1 MLRNRN
7 GPDARPYGKELIA
20 RGLHADYEGTWK
32 ACNHN
37 DHRQGGRVWL
47 VNHDSDANTDDR
59 IEQMIDDHGD
69 VFERVVLS
77 SRADATSIPQ
87 RGVRA
92 DLWNTNAN
100 GVVAYEVH

>member
-69 VFERVVLS
+69 AFDRMVLS
-77 SRADATSIPQ
+77 SKDDAIGIPDRYVPAELWSI
-87 RGVRA
+87 
-92 DLWNTNAN
+92 NAN
-100 GVVAYEVH
+100 GVVGYLVR

>member
-1 MLRNRN
+1 MLRNHN
-7 GPDARPYGKELIA
+7 GVDARPYGKELKA
-20 RGLHADYEGTWK
+20 SSLRLENGGTWM
-32 ACNHN
+32 AYNHTAY
-37 DHRQGGRVWL
+37 RQGGRVWL
-47 VNHDSDANTDDR
+47 VNHDRNANTDDR
-59 IEQMIDDHGD
+59 IEEMINDHGD